1 MPCPDVP
8 AYRSCS
14 SGTSR
19 GFTLLELLVAV
30 AVFATVGVLAIGG
43 LRAVLMADHATQE
56 QSQRLAELQVTLAVL
71 ERDLR
76 HSIELQPRDGY
87 GDRLPALRYSPV
99 TDPRQLEL
107 VRAGNGEHGRLARVA
122 WRVSDRGLERV
133 TWPVLDGA
141 LPESEQ
147 VRLFLD
153 RDAHAGRTPPTNGG
167 VARDRGDQLEIQ
179 FDFVDGE
186 TQEVTDSWPPL
197 DGDEQRPAQ
206 VIVSLVVPGLGP
218 IERRIALPGVQ

>member
-1 MPCPDVP
+1 M
-8 AYRSCS
+8 
-14 SGTSR
+14 
-19 GFTLLELLVAV
+19 AV

-107 VRAGNGEHGRLARVA
+107 VRAGNGEPGRLARVA

>member
-1 MPCPDVP
+1 M
-8 AYRSCS
+8 
-14 SGTSR
+14 
-19 GFTLLELLVAV
+19 AV

>member
-1 MPCPDVP
+1 M
-8 AYRSCS
+8 
-14 SGTSR
+14 
-19 GFTLLELLVAV
+19 AV

-43 LRAVLMADHATQE
+43 LRAVLMADHATQA

-107 VRAGNGEHGRLARVA
+107 VRAGGGEHGRLARVA

-153 RDAHAGRTPPTNGG
+153 RDAHAGRTST
-167 VARDRGDQLEIQ
+167 ADREITRDAGDELEIR
-179 FDFVDGE
+179 FDFVDSN
-186 TQEVTDSWPPL
+186 TQEIKDSWPPL
-197 DGDEQRPAQ
+197 DGGERRPAQ